1 MKKYCNA
8 IILSALML
16 LVNLG
21 WSHAHAL
28 YIDTD
33 TQGKLGKE
41 QEVKIYYSEFADGTV
56 EKVAD
61 WYSDVKDFQLWLIH
75 PDGKQTALETTAH
88 EDHFTAHFTPQSKG
102 SYRLEISHTAEDP
115 GEETAYQFNTFAH
128 VYVGK
133 KPSELPL
140 TVDGPDLYL
149 LEKPQAKENAQTRTF
164 VAYFKG
170 KPTAGVTATLFLP
183 SGESHEVVSDAKGL
197 VNVELPAKGTYFM
210 EATTYHENESG
221 RTKKAPYESVWRCAT
236 QKIASD

>member
-61 WYSDVKDFQLWLIH
+61 WYSDVKEFQLWLIH
-75 PDGKQTALETTAH
+75 PDGKKTALETEAQ
-88 EDHFTAHFTPQSKG
+88 EDHFTASFIPERKG
-102 SYRLEISHTAEDP
+102 TYRLEVSHTAEDP
-115 GEETAYQFNTFAH
+115 GEKTAYQFNTFAQ
-128 VYVGK
+128 VQVGK
-133 KPSELPL
+133 KASELPL
-140 TVDGPDLYL
+140 TAGGPDLYL
-149 LEKPQAKENAQTRTF
+149 LETSQKGKDAKTF

-170 KPTAGVTATLFLP
+170 QVQEGVKATLFLP
-183 SGESHEVVSDAKGL
+183 SGETKEVTSDAAGQIH
-197 VNVELPAKGTYFM
+197 VQLPTEGTYFI
-210 EATTYHENESG
+210 EATTFHEKEG
-221 RTKKAPYESVWRCAT
+221 GQTKKASYESIWRCAT
-236 QKIASD
+236 QKIEIG